1 MSIFTMPS
9 RLLGAPSVQIKLSV
23 SQTLFLEI
31 FSHMCARLFKKASV
45 LVLLQK
51 EDFT

>member
-9 RLLGAPSVQIKLSV
+9 RLLGAPSVPNQIKFV
-23 SQTLFLEI
+23 TNFVLEI